1 MKTIL
6 AAAVL
11 LLALT
16 PALAS
21 AASTGDV
28 LIAKMEPLNEP
39 GTVSLHS
46 QFPIT
51 HKACKSLLQQFRE
64 IREAG
69 DWMTLT
75 MRNPD
80 FTGFVLEAYCID
92 TDGKVHG
99 VDGYVSEL
107 KWKS

>member
-6 AAAVL
+6 ATAML

-16 PALAS
+16 PALAGVV
-21 AASTGDV
+21 STGDV
-28 LIAKMEPLNEP
+28 LIAKMESLNDR
-39 GTVSLHS
+39 TVSLHS
-46 QFPIT
+46 QFPVT
-51 HKACKSLLQQFRE
+51 HEACTSVLRQFRE

-69 DWMTLT
+69 DWMTLR
-75 MRNPD
+75 MRSPD

-92 TDGKVHG
+92 PDGKVHG
-99 VDGYVSEL
+99 VDGYITEL

>member
-1 MKTIL
+1 
-6 AAAVL
+6 
-11 LLALT
+11 
-16 PALAS
+16 
-21 AASTGDV
+21 
-28 LIAKMEPLNEP
+28 
-39 GTVSLHS
+39 
-46 QFPIT
+46 
-51 HKACKSLLQQFRE
+51 
-64 IREAG
+64 
-69 DWMTLT
+69 MTLT